1 MFVTPS
7 CAVDKRRVQS
17 IWRPERWCDTETVA
31 RPAPA
36 PAVEP
41 PTPPPP
47 QKARSKW
54 TLPVGLALVVFAP
67 LAGVGGGDLG
77 TVALLAMVGSGMAL
91 PGGIILPLWRTAS
104 AVRRVPPR
112 WLRSGAARGIR
123 CRLSSPAACARDRI
137 IDSKTISVLS
147 CAPCYLGQSFSV
159 TSSPRRHRI
168 R

>member
-104 AVRRVPPR
+104 AGAPRAASLATVGGGEGHPMPSIVTRR
-112 WLRSGAARGIR
+112 LCSG
-123 CRLSSPAACARDRI
+123 
-137 IDSKTISVLS
+137 
-147 CAPCYLGQSFSV
+147 
-159 TSSPRRHRI
+159 
-168 R
+168 